1 MTDFW
6 IIAAVSDNNVI
17 GNRNAL
23 PWRIPED
30 LARFKSLTLGSTLV
44 MGRRTFESIGRPLPG
59 RTTLVLS
66 RRTDFAAPGAL
77 VAHGVKEA
85 VSLIA
90 GPHAFVAG
98 GAGIYELFLPMATK
112 LFLTRVHAAYDGDT
126 SFPPFDAREWELV
139 SAERRTPASGKPS
152 YTFEVYDRVGQ
163 RCYAK

>member
-17 GNRNAL
+17 GNANAL

-59 RTTLVLS
+59 RTTVVLT
-66 RRTDFAAPGAL
+66 RRTDFAAAGVL
-77 VAHGVKEA
+77 VAHDRPEA
-85 VSLIA
+85 VSLA
-90 GPHAFVAG
+90 RGPHAFVAG
-98 GAGIYELFLPMATK
+98 GADIYELFLPVATK

-126 SFPPFDAREWELV
+126 YFPAIDAQEWELV
-139 SAERRTPASGKPS
+139 SVERGVSAGSAPAF
-152 YTFEVYDRVGQ
+152 TFEVYDR
-163 RCYAK
+163 RLT